1 MGDEDTCH
9 SSFYNLFQCLHRDS
23 CKTDIYT
30 KLMVCQLLYD
40 KCKSTSIP
48 SSSEMVVMIY
58 PIASFLEI
66 YSFLMHALRNGSP
79 LRKINTG
86 SLEISKSKKA
96 ICQHFLSSFNRK
108 IKRKSTPTNE
118 RMKLLL
124 KLVTNS
130 RSWHF
135 KEDH

>member
-1 MGDEDTCH
+1 
-9 SSFYNLFQCLHRDS
+9 
-23 CKTDIYT
+23 
-30 KLMVCQLLYD
+30 
-40 KCKSTSIP
+40 
-48 SSSEMVVMIY
+48 
-58 PIASFLEI
+58 
-66 YSFLMHALRNGSP
+66 MHALRNGSP

-124 KLVTNS
+124 KLVQIAEAGITKTINS
-130 RSWHF
+130 LH
-135 KEDH
+135 